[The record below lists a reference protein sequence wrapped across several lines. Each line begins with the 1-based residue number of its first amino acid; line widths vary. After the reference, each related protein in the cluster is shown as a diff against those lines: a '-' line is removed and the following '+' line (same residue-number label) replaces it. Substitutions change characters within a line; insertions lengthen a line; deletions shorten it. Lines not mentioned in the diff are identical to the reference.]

1 MSDDQVGEL
10 KAKQKQLEE
19 QYRSALIAL
28 GVEEQYALG
37 RIKSARSTPREQ
49 KQMKAIYEA
58 HQGGLLKIKEIK
70 VTCAKM
76 ITGLNMNPTCR
87 VLIGHNIKLNA
98 HSNASPGSRCC

>member
-28 GVEEQYALG
+28 GVEEQYALD
-37 RIKSARSTPREQ
+37 RIKSARSTPR
-49 KQMKAIYEA
+49 KQNQLKAIYEA
-58 HQGGLLKIKEIK
+58 HQEGWLKIEEIK

-76 ITGLNMNPTCR
+76 ITGLNMNPTPEFY
-87 VLIGHNIKLNA
+87 LGTT
-98 HSNASPGSRCC
+98 SN